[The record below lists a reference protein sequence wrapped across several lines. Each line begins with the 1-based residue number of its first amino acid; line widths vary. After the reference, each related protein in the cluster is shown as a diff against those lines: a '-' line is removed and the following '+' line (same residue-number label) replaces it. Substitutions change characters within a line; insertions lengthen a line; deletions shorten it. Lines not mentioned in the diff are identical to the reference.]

1 MSRKWLAVFGFSL
14 ALAFVAGAITVGG
27 EKHAYAQTE
36 MPQHAFAPTELP
48 PPLSL
53 AATSTGTASSAWI
66 VDSSNHKIVFCRQVV
81 PTGVGEQTLRF
92 SCRSQPLP

>member
-1 MSRKWLAVFGFSL
+1 MSRKLLAVFGFCL
-14 ALAFVAGAITVGG
+14 ALAFAAGAISVGG
-27 EKHAYAQTE
+27 EKHAFAQTE
-36 MPQHAFAPTELP
+36 MPLHALVPTESP

-66 VDSSNHKIVFCRQVV
+66 VDPTNHKIVFCRQII

-92 SCRSQPLP
+92 SCKSQPLP